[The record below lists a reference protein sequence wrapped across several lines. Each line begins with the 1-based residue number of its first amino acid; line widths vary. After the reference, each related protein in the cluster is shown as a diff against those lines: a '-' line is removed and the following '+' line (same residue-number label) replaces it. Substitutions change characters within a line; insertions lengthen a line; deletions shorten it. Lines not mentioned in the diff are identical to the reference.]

1 MSHTRDLKDAASQGL
16 GGKVDQQLRKSS
28 FDLQALLACARGELF
43 GPGNAQL
50 PLPPMLMFDRIT
62 HISEA
67 GGLFDKGEVKAE
79 FEIKPDLWF
88 FNCHFKGDPVM
99 PGCLGLDAMW
109 QLVGFFLGWLGGL
122 GRGRALGVGEVKFT
136 GMVLPSAKMVSYAV
150 DLKRVVVRKLVMGV
164 GDGVMKVD
172 GKPIYQAKDLRVGLF
187 SETPAST

>member
-1 MSHTRDLKDAASQGL
+1 M
-16 GGKVDQQLRKSS
+16 DQQLRKSS

-172 GKPIYQAKDLRVGLF
+172 GKPIYEAKDLRVGLF